1 MPDLAARRPAW
12 FRSLYWRIALGSMAV
27 LAVLLLAQALVFLWM
42 SGTIA
47 TTLLGQSPDRIAA
60 EAAREVA
67 DALKK
72 DPSLDL
78 EKFVRDRYGSL
89 TQPLMV
95 VLEDGRAVR
104 NHELPPPDGMRRWPG
119 RLPGGAGGAGAGM
132 PGPEGMTPERTPS
145 GAAPQPE
152 QAPGDAPGATRP
164 GGSGAPAPPG
174 TGRGSGAR
182 GSGQRPFGPRMGG
195 GREGPPGE
203 RAPIQLDGD
212 QVGIVF
218 VAGRNPRTAM
228 FLREFAPTQAVI
240 GIILLVVGSAV
251 ASLAIFRPAHR
262 RLRDLEHV
270 ARAIGEGNLAARAPE
285 SGGDEV
291 AALARAFNQMAGDLE
306 ARTQAMEQSDRMRR
320 QLLADVSHELKT
332 PLAAIRGYAETL
344 AMPEVRLDE
353 ETRRRYLDIVGD
365 ETVKLERIVGDLL
378 DLARLE
384 GGGFTLAC
392 EPVPAAQLF
401 RRVADRH
408 ERDLLEKQVTLET
421 SVGEGLE
428 PIWCDPARLEQALQN
443 LVANALRHT
452 PEGGQI
458 TLAAE
463 RADGGVRIVVRDTG
477 KGIPAEHL
485 PHIFDRF
492 YKTDASRTDPQA
504 KSGSGLGL
512 SIVKAIVELHG
523 GRVSASNVPGGG
535 AELTVTLPVTGVGSI
550 YVPSLR
556 ETTKL

>member
-1 MPDLAARRPAW
+1 MPDLAVRRPAW

-119 RLPGGAGGAGAGM
+119 RPPGGARAGM
-132 PGPEGMTPERTPS
+132 PGPAGMAPGPTPS
-145 GAAPQPE
+145 DAAPQPA
-152 QAPGDAPGATRP
+152 QAPGDSPGALRP
-164 GGSGAPAPPG
+164 GGSGAPAAPG

-306 ARTQAMEQSDRMRR
+306 ARTQAVEQSDRMRR

-353 ETRRRYLDIVGD
+353 QTRRRYLDIVGD

-384 GGGFTLAC
+384 GGGFTLVC
-392 EPVPAAQLF
+392 EPVAAAQLF

-408 ERDLLEKQVTLET
+408 ERDMLEKQVTLET
-421 SVGEGLE
+421 SVAERLE

-477 KGIPAEHL
+477 EGIPAEHL

-535 AELTVTLPVTGVGSI
+535 AELTVTLPLTGVGSI

-556 ETTKL
+556 ETTNL